1 MVDMVVKSGTL
12 EDFVSSRRMRCILTD
27 VRIAL
32 ATSDVQSILEIPA
45 TDEIHIEDRNE
56 TMGLPGGLA

>member
-1 MVDMVVKSGTL
+1 MVVKSGTL
-12 EDFVSSRRMRCILTD
+12 EKCVSSRRMPCILTD
-27 VRIAL
+27 VRVAL

-56 TMGLPGGLA
+56 TIVLAEGFA